1 MEIARMWTLNTA
13 HISRETAN
21 WLDSKECNLGVI
33 KYESGWIIDI
43 PGWITFDKND
53 ILKVPEDL
61 FVLISDARDIR
72 VAKLQL
78 DSDGL
83 IDKSYKIYDWEDEKI
98 PVIGIL
104 YAMDGN
110 LHFWHD
116 FDISKEDENKI
127 WEILSKYDTSGI
139 VISGTKYDVVNEIDS
154 MYSED

>member
-61 FVLISDARDIR
+61 FALISDARDIR

-83 IDKSYKIYDWEDEKI
+83 IDKSYKIYDWKMREYQLSVFFTPWMEI
-98 PVIGIL
+98 YIFGTTL
-104 YAMDGN
+104 
-110 LHFWHD
+110 
-116 FDISKEDENKI
+116 ISQKKMRI
-127 WEILSKYDTSGI
+127 RYGKFFLSMTLL
-139 VISGTKYDVVNEIDS
+139 V
-154 MYSED
+154 